1 MRHTLLD
8 THAWAWSMMGDARL
22 SDAATAAMKQAEAIF
37 VSAISLLEIGQKVRS
52 GKWPRLLAS

>member
-1 MRHTLLD
+1 
-8 THAWAWSMMGDARL
+8 MMGDARL